1 MLYETLNLE
10 EAEIVTEALNWLFV
24 QGVYPKGH
32 PAAALAALHDRLK
45 RALQAEWRRMEPVDV
60 ELRLGEDAYLV
71 KLNPVTNEVEVR
83 HNGKPAMSGE
93 WWRPWGSDNDDDVPP
108 GIQRDREYAGMP
120 QPDDDTLDVLS
131 AAVRHALSR
140 R

>member
-1 MLYETLNLE
+1 MFYESLKLE
-10 EAEIVTEALNWLFV
+10 EAEIVFTALDWLFV

-32 PAAALAALHDRLK
+32 PAGAVRDRLK

-93 WWRPWGSDNDDDVPP
+93 WRRPWGGDEDDVPP
-108 GIQRDREYAGMP
+108 GIQRDREYEGMP